1 VLKVLYLQ
9 IKDKLEMKNIIKDLK
24 IQILFKLTN
33 NILLSQNLILLMNK
47 LLKNTVSDKVWKKAK
62 TLLSKFNNKIEMI
75 LKLHKIEVFYQD
87 IVENLII

>member
-24 IQILFKLTN
+24 IQTLFKLTN

-47 LLKNTVSDKVWKKAK
+47 PLKISVADKVSKKAK

>member
-24 IQILFKLTN
+24 IQTLFKLTN

-47 LLKNTVSDKVWKKAK
+47 LLKISVADKVWKKAK

-75 LKLHKIEVFYQD
+75 
-87 IVENLII
+87 